1 MATLKDTSALA
12 SLNEQDYLNKL
23 YEDKSQKQNQTLT
36 EGYNATTGAL
46 EGAQGS
52 IQQQTA
58 QNIQRTDVEANKA
71 TERYQQEQIPKLSE
85 GASAQTALSSGNQQ
99 QKNITELQ
107 QREAAAQAEIE
118 RQRKLEGEQFEAAIK
133 QAQANND
140 MERAQAL
147 YEAAKAEDAQ
157 WLTLK
162 QNAATLMAGKGDN
175 SIMDALTAG
184 TAIPENASGM
194 GTTWDSVLKY
204 EDDINA
210 IYDAQAQAE
219 LAGLESAYLE
229 SMSDIDAK
237 QKKQQEKTDEALT
250 DAYVNSMRSA
260 RNEAETST
268 AYGRASGTA
277 AQARLARDNE
287 LRQELTDLRAAQ
299 MDADANY
306 GMEEVDAVRNFREQI
321 AKAEQDREKARV
333 DELYKAAEGEEQN
346 NLTVQQLA
354 ANQAAAQ
361 GNYELLG
368 AMYGLTTDQVDRLM
382 NRGKYAPVV
391 YYDDSGYGGTPKAQP
406 KKYVGYGNTTVYD
419 YSDGKSSNPG
429 APTTLSL
436 QQWANRYQYK

>member
-36 EGYNATTGAL
+36 EGYNATTGVL

-58 QNIQRTDVEANKA
+58 QNIQRTDVETDKA
-71 TERYQQEQIPKLSE
+71 VERYQQEQIPKLSE
-85 GASAQTALSSGNQQ
+85 GASTQAALSSGNQR
-99 QKNITELQ
+99 QKNVTELEE
-107 QREAAAQAEIE
+107 RRAAAEAEIE

-147 YEAAKAEDAQ
+147 YEAAKAEDTQ

-184 TAIPENASGM
+184 TAIPENTSGM

-229 SMSDIDAK
+229 SMSNIDAK

-287 LRQELTDLRAAQ
+287 LRQELTDLRTAQ

-368 AMYGLTTDQVDRLM
+368 AMYGLTADQVDRLM
-382 NRGKYAPVV
+382 QRGKYAPVV
-391 YYDDSGYGGTPKAQP
+391 YYEEEPTYYGPKS
-406 KKYVGYGNTTVYD
+406 K
-419 YSDGKSSNPG
+419 
-429 APTTLSL
+429 TTLDPIAADL
-436 QQWANRYQYK
+436 LKRQYTNTNYDPVQQLANMWKR

>member
-1 MATLKDTSALA
+1 MATLKDTSALS

-36 EGYNATTGAL
+36 QGYNATTGAL

-58 QNIQRTDVEANKA
+58 QNIQRTEVEANKA
-71 TERYQQEQIPKLSE
+71 AERYQQEQIPKLSE
-85 GASAQTALSSGNQQ
+85 GASAQAALSTGNQQ

-118 RQRKLEGEQFEAAIK
+118 RQRKLEGEQFAAAIK
-133 QAQANND
+133 QAQENND
-140 MERAQAL
+140 MERANAL

-157 WLTLK
+157 WLSLK

-175 SIMDALTAG
+175 SIMEALLAG
-184 TAIPENASGM
+184 TAVPENASGL
-194 GTTWDSVLKY
+194 GETWDSVLKY

-229 SMSDIDAK
+229 SMSDIEAK
-237 QKKQQEKTDEALT
+237 HKKQEEKTDKALT
-250 DAYVNSMRSA
+250 DAYVNAMRSA

-268 AYGRASGTA
+268 AYGRGSGTA

-287 LRQELTDLRAAQ
+287 LRQELTDLRTAQ
-299 MDADANY
+299 ADASAEL
-306 GMEEVDAVRNFREQI
+306 GMQGVDAMRDYQDKI

-333 DELYKAAEGEEQN
+333 DELFKAAEGEEQN

-368 AMYGLTTDQVDRLM
+368 AMYGLTADQVDRLM
-382 NRGKYAPVV
+382 NRGKYAPV
-391 YYDDSGYGGTPKAQP
+391 YDDEEEYYGPAPRSGKTTIDPIAADLLKRQYT
-406 KKYVGYGNTTVYD
+406 NTNY
-419 YSDGKSSNPG
+419 NPV
-429 APTTLSL
+429 
-436 QQWANRYQYK
+436 QQLVNMWKR